1 MKRVKIKYN
10 LLKYTKLERQ
20 NILDPPLGNVYV
32 LDDMHTPEFWTQLLH
47 MDFLINNLKLKIGVS
62 IILLKNINQSSE
74 LWNETWLIIT
84 QLDNHVWETK
94 VISSCKIGKK
104 KVFIP
109 RLSLLPYDPRIS
121 FKFQRKQFSV
131 MFPFAMTIK

>member
-47 MDFLINNLKLKIGVS
+47 MDFLIINLKLKIGVS

-104 KVFIP
+104 KFSFLDYHYYHMIQEFP
-109 RLSLLPYDPRIS
+109 SNFSASNFQLCFLL
-121 FKFQRKQFSV
+121 QWL
-131 MFPFAMTIK
+131 